1 MTVKTKT
8 ANVSITSCSRQGL
21 QSPIGHNSSMS
32 LQQSPKK
39 WQVGSQKHSTVVL
52 AQVDAQ
58 HVSYPDPLHVSAIV
72 MKRREI
78 MDKMIT

>member
-1 MTVKTKT
+1 MNDSENKDCEYIYYV
-8 ANVSITSCSRQGL
+8 SCSRQGL

-39 WQVGSQKHSTVVL
+39 WQVGSQKHSIVVL

-78 MDKMIT
+78 MIK